1 MNNKKRTMV
10 KSISISG
17 ILILAIL
24 LTMSSTNQVFAKKD
38 NRVSNED
45 NVGQDSSSNQ
55 AAHCK
60 SSMKLSAQWYT
71 PYRTL
76 MMRGT
81 LTCGDSGLA
90 GKTIIL
96 TSSKLSYVGKIATA
110 VTGPDGS
117 FSTNYKTT
125 KPITTVSAWYLG
137 GPDEGGMASK
147 VINLGPC
154 PWCGTQQQSS
164 NAGNTQQQ
172 PKNSVN
178 TNNNNVGNT
187 QGQSTNE
194 GNTQQQP
201 KNSVN
206 TNNNNVGNTQG
217 QNTNAGNTQ
226 QQPKNSVNTNTNNNN
241 VGNTQGQSTDFINTI
256 LKIHNNERAAVS
268 VTPLVWS
275 NTLAADAKSW
285 AEHLAK
291 IGTLQHST
299 GNGYGEN
306 LSFRSDSRGPSAIST
321 ASLLQG
327 WVNEKNGYSV
337 HPFQWPGDKAQGHYT
352 QMVWKTTTKIGCG
365 IATSGNSVYLACQ
378 YTPQGNIQGKSP
390 Y

>member
-1 MNNKKRTMV
+1 MNNMKKPMV
-10 KSISISG
+10 KSIVISG
-17 ILILAIL
+17 ILILTIL
-24 LTMSSTNQVFAKKD
+24 LTMSSINQIFAKKD
-38 NRVSNED
+38 HQISNEA
-45 NVGQDSSSNQ
+45 NNGQGSLSNQ
-55 AAHCK
+55 ADHCK

-81 LTCGDSGLA
+81 LTCGDSGLD
-90 GKTIIL
+90 GKTVIL
-96 TSSKLSYVGKIATA
+96 TSSKVSYVGKIATA

-117 FSTNYKTT
+117 FSKSYKTT
-125 KPITTVSAWYLG
+125 KPLTTVSAWYLG

-147 VINLGPC
+147 IINLEPC
-154 PWCGTQQQSS
+154 PWCSIQLQGT
-164 NAGNTQQQ
+164 NEGNTQLQS
-172 PKNSVN
+172 KNSVN
-178 TNNNNVGNT
+178 TNNNNVGNAQR
-187 QGQSTNE
+187 QGTNE
-194 GNTQQQP
+194 GNTQLQS

-206 TNNNNVGNTQG
+206 TNNNNVGNAQG
-217 QNTNAGNTQ
+217 QG
-226 QQPKNSVNTNTNNNN
+226 
-241 VGNTQGQSTDFINTI
+241 TDFINTI

-275 NTLAADAKSW
+275 NTLATNAKSW
-285 AEHLAK
+285 AEHLAN
-291 IGTLQHST
+291 INTLQHST

-306 LSFRSDSRGPSAIST
+306 LSFRSDSRGPNAIST
-321 ASLLQG
+321 ASLVQG

-365 IATSGNSVYLACQ
+365 TATSGNSVYLACQ
-378 YTPQGNIQGKSP
+378 YTPQGNIQGESP

>member
-1 MNNKKRTMV
+1 MKKPMV
-10 KSISISG
+10 KSIVISG
-17 ILILAIL
+17 ILILTIL
-24 LTMSSTNQVFAKKD
+24 LTMSSINQIFAKKD
-38 NRVSNED
+38 HQISNEA
-45 NVGQDSSSNQ
+45 NNGQGSLSNQ
-55 AAHCK
+55 ADHCK

-81 LTCGDSGLA
+81 LTCGDSGLD
-90 GKTIIL
+90 GKTVIL
-96 TSSKLSYVGKIATA
+96 TSSKVSYVGKIATA

-117 FSTNYKTT
+117 FSKSYKTT
-125 KPITTVSAWYLG
+125 KPLTTVSAWYLG

-147 VINLGPC
+147 IINLEPC
-154 PWCGTQQQSS
+154 PWCSIQLQDT
-164 NAGNTQQQ
+164 NEGNTQLQS
-172 PKNSVN
+172 KNSVN

-187 QGQSTNE
+187 QL
-194 GNTQQQP
+194 
-201 KNSVN
+201 
-206 TNNNNVGNTQG
+206 QG
-217 QNTNAGNTQ
+217 
-226 QQPKNSVNTNTNNNN
+226 
-241 VGNTQGQSTDFINTI
+241 TDFINTI

-275 NTLAADAKSW
+275 NTLATNAKSW
-285 AEHLAK
+285 AEHLAN
-291 IGTLQHST
+291 INTLQHST
-299 GNGYGEN
+299 GKGYGEN

-321 ASLLQG
+321 ASLVQG

-365 IATSGNSVYLACQ
+365 TATSGNSVYLACQ
-378 YTPQGNIQGKSP
+378 YTPQGNIQGENP